1 MQYQAAK
8 CSVRRGVCAL
18 HKPGSLLNYL
28 LCLLTCLTGKR
39 KRGGGEC
46 TMALV
51 SINDLEPVL
60 PGLSQMRKVKETEV
74 ALITS
79 VDLGTEEVK

>member
-1 MQYQAAK
+1 
-8 CSVRRGVCAL
+8 
-18 HKPGSLLNYL
+18 
-28 LCLLTCLTGKR
+28 
-39 KRGGGEC
+39 
-46 TMALV
+46 MALV
-51 SINDLEPVL
+51 SIKDLEPVL